1 MPMSRRGGVSCRGSS
16 EAGLPERIAN
26 ALTVD
31 VEEYYHGY
39 EFEAA
44 LGVDD
49 LRRLPSRV
57 VGQTQRLLDV
67 LDAHRARGTFFTLGV
82 VAQRHPRLAREIV
95 ERGHELASHGW
106 DHTPVFRLGPAGF
119 RADVRRAKN
128 ALEQAS
134 SRLVRGYRAPNY
146 SIRRDTPWAFRV
158 LVEEGFVYDSSMYP
172 LVHDRYGFPN
182 APRFPHIARSADGI
196 DFWEVPVG
204 TARFAGVNLP
214 LGGGFFRLFPAALV
228 HGAIASVNTRDR
240 RPAVFYVHPWELD
253 PGQPRPRMT
262 FVQRFRHYTGLAAA
276 ERKLT
281 RLLAAFSFASIETTF
296 EEVRPARR
304 AVARAS

>member
-1 MPMSRRGGVSCRGSS
+1 
-16 EAGLPERIAN
+16 LPERIAN

-44 LGVDD
+44 LGVDG

-67 LDAHRARGTFFTLGV
+67 LDAHRAHATFFTLGV
-82 VAQRHPRLAREIV
+82 VAQRHPRLVREIV
-95 ERGHELASHGW
+95 ERGHELGSHGW

-146 SIRRDTPWAFRV
+146 SIRRDTPWAFTV

-172 LVHDRYGFPN
+172 VVHDRYGFPD
-182 APRFPHIARSADGI
+182 APRFPHIARSVEGI

-228 HGAIASVNTRDR
+228 HNAIASVNARER
-240 RPAVFYVHPWELD
+240 RPVVFYVHPWEFD

-262 FVQRFRHYTGLAAA
+262 FVQHFRHYTGLATA
-276 ERKLT
+276 ERKLA
-281 RLLAAFSFASIETTF
+281 RLLAAFSFASIETIF
-296 EEVRPARR
+296 EEVRPFRR